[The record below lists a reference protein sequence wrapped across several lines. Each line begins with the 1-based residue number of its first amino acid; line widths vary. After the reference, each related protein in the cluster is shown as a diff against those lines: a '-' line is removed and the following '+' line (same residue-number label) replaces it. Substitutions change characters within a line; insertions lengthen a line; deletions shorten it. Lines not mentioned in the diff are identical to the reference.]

1 MNIDRLWVIAAVAG
15 MIVVAIGGWFV
26 GISPIVTQA
35 NSTNAQLSAT
45 NTANTASEVKLAS
58 LRTEFTAIAKLRKS
72 LNSLRGSI
80 PEEADA
86 SAFVQELNA
95 LSAQYGVSLTSVTIN
110 AATVYAAPAAPTP
123 PASTTGGT
131 STPTPTPTP
140 TATAPAAPTTVT
152 ATPAGGL
159 VLIPVV
165 IVVTGTFDAVR
176 DFDGAVQGGPRL
188 YLATSVEIAS
198 NVATDT
204 SSSSVTGTLTGD
216 VFTVVGTSPPTKSAA
231 PTAIPTPTPTPTLI
245 PTPTA
250 TPTPTL
256 TPKP

>member
-15 MIVVAIGGWFV
+15 MIVVAVGGWFV
-26 GISPIVTQA
+26 GISPIVAQA
-35 NSTNAQLSAT
+35 STTDAQLTAT
-45 NTANTASEVKLAS
+45 KTANTSSEAKLAL
-58 LRTEFTAIAKLRKS
+58 LRTEFTTISKLRKS

-86 SAFVQELNA
+86 SAFVQELNQ
-95 LSAQYGVSLTSVTIN
+95 LSAEYGVSLTSVTIN
-110 AATVYAAPAAPTP
+110 AATVYAAPAAPAP
-123 PASTTGGT
+123 PASATGSG

-140 TATAPAAPTTVT
+140 TSTAPAAPTTTTVVPT
-152 ATPAGGL
+152 GGL

-176 DFDGAVQGGPRL
+176 DFDGAVQGGKRL
-188 YLATSVEIAS
+188 YLATSAQISS
-198 NVATDT
+198 NVAAAA

-216 VFTVVGTSPPTKSAA
+216 IFTIAGTSPPTKSVV
-231 PTAIPTPTPTPTLI
+231 PTPIPTPTPTATSI